1 MSALVPSLQA
11 RLEHALR
18 NQDARRVFGYAALSL
33 ATLSALLA
41 STTTPLWIVQIS
53 SGVTTLLW
61 LVLLMAFYR
70 GLSTVSTCHWGC
82 LISLIENNVT
92 AWYSG
97 GVYSSVLGWMGV
109 LVLASYFVVGRKAAV
124 FWIVVSIAVHSL
136 QAFGAQWMGLGPVV
150 VGMSAAQAGTSLAD
164 YSLIFLITVLVML
177 FYQRNDEQAYAEL
190 LQRQNALQSKR
201 EDLERELSARDRF
214 IASVSHELRTPM
226 NAILGLNSY
235 LKTVVTDKPG
245 AQMVLEHTSQ
255 AADHLMT
262 IINDVLDYTQFKS
275 GQLQPHVERVQLH
288 TVLQNA
294 FGLFKPRIASS
305 NLRYALEIA
314 HDIPVWVHTD
324 KHRLTQILVN
334 LLGNAIKF
342 TETGQVV
349 LRVTR
354 EGAKQLRFSVQDTG
368 IGISKEDQ
376 ERLFHRFSQANPSI
390 QKRFG
395 GSGLGLLISQ
405 RLVQLLDGEMGFESQ
420 AAVGSNFWFT
430 LPVGTPTRAQE
441 QHTALAPRTHTPAS
455 TWCFAIVDDH
465 PINRLLLRQVLLSHW
480 PNATVHEAEDG
491 DQAIALVNQH
501 ALDLVLMDMVMV
513 GMDGIDATQAI
524 RATAAGAQLAILGL
538 TANIHPPDL
547 ANFKA
552 AGLDRIMLKPFER
565 AQLLETIETM
575 LTSQPRSAGG
585 S

>member
-1 MSALVPSLQA
+1 MNHVRNYFNVWLARALG
-11 RLEHALR
+11 
-18 NQDARRVFGYAALSL
+18 NQDVRRLFGYVALSL
-33 ATLSALLA
+33 AALAALLA
-41 STTTPLWIVQIS
+41 ATTTPLLMVQLTS
-53 SGVTTLLW
+53 SVTTVLW
-61 LVLLMAFYR
+61 LLLLLAFYR
-70 GLSTVSTCHWGC
+70 GISTVATCHWGC

-124 FWIVVSIAVHSL
+124 FWVIASISVHSL
-136 QAFGAQWMGLGPVV
+136 QAFGAQWLGIGPVV
-150 VGMSAAQAGTSLAD
+150 VGMTANQAGTSLAD

-177 FYQRNDEQAYAEL
+177 FYHRNDAQAFEEL
-190 LQRQNALQSKR
+190 LRRQGELQSKR
-201 EDLERELSARDRF
+201 EDLERELGARDRF

-245 AQMVLEHTSQ
+245 AMMVLDHTSQ

-275 GQLQPHVERVQLH
+275 GQLQPHIERVQLH
-288 TVLQNA
+288 AVLQSA

-314 HDIPVWVHTD
+314 GDVPQWMHTD

-342 TETGQVV
+342 TESGQVLLQV
-349 LRVTR
+349 SRQTPDLI
-354 EGAKQLRFSVQDTG
+354 RFTVRDTG
-368 IGISKEDQ
+368 IGISEQDQ
-376 ERLFHRFSQANPSI
+376 QRLFSRFSQANPSI

-405 RLVQLLDGEMGFESQ
+405 RLVQLLGGNMGFESQ
-420 AAVGSNFWFT
+420 AGRGSTFWFT
-430 LPVGTPTRAQE
+430 LPLNAQSPTNAERST
-441 QHTALAPRTHTPAS
+441 HAPLPSSQAS
-455 TWCFAIVDDH
+455 PWRLLIVDDH

-480 PNATVHEAEDG
+480 PGATVHEAADG
-491 DQAIALVNQH
+491 HQALALVQH
-501 ALDLVLMDMVMV
+501 VALDLVLMDMVMV
-513 GMDGIDATQAI
+513 GMDGIEATQAI
-524 RATAAGAQLAILGL
+524 RATPAGIGLPILGL

-547 ANFKA
+547 ASFKA
-552 AGLDRIMLKPFER
+552 AGLDDITLKPFER
-565 AQLLETIETM
+565 TQLLEKLETM
-575 LTSQPRSAGG
+575 LAARLLRS
-585 S
+585 